1 MKSRFFPVFLS
12 YGTIKMKNN
21 YKDIGFNANYKK
33 NPSKQNSMSML
44 PTKKKWGLQSEIAS
58 AFDRKLARRL

>member
-33 NPSKQNSMSML
+33 KPFQTEL
-44 PTKKKWGLQSEIAS
+44 YVYVADQKKMGAPKRDCISI
-58 AFDRKLARRL
+58 